1 MIVPRFRLL
10 FWVAAVF
17 LPFSI
22 LAAVVP
28 SAVFLSI
35 GATLILVLIAVADGA
50 FSFGNLSG
58 IQVEL
63 PDIVRFS
70 AGKQGEIALRI
81 KNVSL
86 KSRRLRLCLAF
97 PAEIYS
103 LRRELLTYLPKES
116 LYSSIQWP
124 CKGLKQGK
132 YNIDKC
138 YLETTS
144 NFGFWAIRG
153 TSPVSAEVRIYPNL
167 IIERKNLSA
176 LFLNKGVGVHSQRQ
190 VGKGRDFEQLREYI
204 PGDSY
209 EDIHWKATAKRG
221 QPITKVF
228 QIERTQIVYV
238 IIDAS
243 RLSARKVNFQRNK
256 NSFGEGDRL
265 FLTTILERY
274 ITAALV
280 LGLAAER
287 QGDLFGILLFDDR
300 VRGYAGAKNGKAHFN
315 ACRDML
321 YTLQPNRVSPDF
333 SELFTFIGTRIRQRS
348 LLLFLTNLDDPVL
361 AQSFTKNI
369 DIISRRH
376 LVLVNMLTPSAA
388 RPVFSSSTIA
398 SVDELYQKLGGH
410 TLWQSLRETKKILRR
425 RGADFSTLDHEAIC
439 TELISKYLSV
449 KKRQIL

>member
-35 GATLILVLIAVADGA
+35 GIALILVLIAVADGA

-70 AGKQGEIALRI
+70 VGKKGEIALRI
-81 KNVSL
+81 INESM
-86 KSRRLRLCLAF
+86 KSKRLRLSLAF

-103 LRRELLTYLPKES
+103 LSKELLTYLPKDN

-153 TSPVSAEVRIYPNL
+153 ISPLSTEIRVYPNL
-167 IIERKNLSA
+167 IVERKNLSA
-176 LFLNKGVGVHSQRQ
+176 LFLNKGVGIHSQRQ

-228 QIERTQIVYV
+228 QIERTQMVYV

-243 RLSARKVNFQRNK
+243 RLSARKVDFPRNK
-256 NSFGEGDRL
+256 NSSGEGDRL

-287 QGDLFGILLFDDR
+287 QGDLFGLLLFDDR
-300 VRGYAGAKNGKAHFN
+300 VRGYAGAKNGRAHFN

-333 SELFTFIGTRIRQRS
+333 SELFTFIGTKIRRRS

-361 AQSFTKNI
+361 AKSFTKNI

-376 LVLVNMLTPSAA
+376 LVLVNMLTPSTA
-388 RPVFSSSTIA
+388 RPVFSSPLNK

-410 TLWQSLRETKKILRR
+410 ILWQSLRETEKVLRR
-425 RGADFSTLDHEAIC
+425 LGADFSTLDNEAMC
-439 TELISKYLSV
+439 AELISKYLSV

>member
-167 IIERKNLSA
+167 IIERKSLSA
-176 LFLNKGVGVHSQRQ
+176 LFLNKGVGVHSLRQ

-256 NSFGEGDRL
+256 NSSGEGDRL

-321 YTLQPNRVSPDF
+321 YTLQPNHVSPDF

>member
-1 MIVPRFRLL
+1 MMVPTFRLL
-10 FWVAAVF
+10 FWIAAVF

-28 SAVFLSI
+28 SSIFLSI
-35 GATLILVLIAVADGA
+35 GAALILVVIAAADGA
-50 FSFGNLSG
+50 LSFGNLSG

-63 PDIVRFS
+63 PDLVRLS
-70 AGKQGEIALRI
+70 TGKEGELVLHI
-81 KNVSL
+81 KNERMQ
-86 KSRRLRLCLAF
+86 SRPLRLSLGF

-103 LRRELLTYLPKES
+103 RHQELITHLPKQT
-116 LYSSIQWP
+116 LYSTIQWP

-132 YNIDKC
+132 YNLDKC
-138 YLETTS
+138 YLETRS

-153 TSPVSAEVRIYPNL
+153 ISSISAEIRVYPNL
-167 IIERKNLSA
+167 LVERKNLSA
-176 LFLNKGVGVHSQRQ
+176 FFLNKGLGVHSQRQ

-228 QIERTQIVYV
+228 QLERTRMVYV

-243 RLSARKVNFQRNK
+243 RLSARQAYSPRDTNASGQED
-256 NSFGEGDRL
+256 GL
-265 FLTTILERY
+265 FFTTILERY
-274 ITAALV
+274 VTAALV

-300 VRGYAGAKNGKAHFN
+300 VRGFAGAKNGRAHFN
-315 ACRDML
+315 TCRDML
-321 YTLQPNRVSPDF
+321 YTLQPKSVSPEF
-333 SELFTFIGTRIRQRS
+333 SELFTFIGTRIRRRS

-361 AQSFTKNI
+361 AQSFSKNI

-376 LVLVNMLTPSAA
+376 LVLVNMM
-388 RPVFSSSTIA
+388 RPAGAKPLFSDSPIK

-410 TLWQSLRETKKILRR
+410 ILWQNLQQTGKVFRR
-425 RGADFSTLDHEAIC
+425 LGADFSMLEDEAMC
-439 TELISKYLSV
+439 AELIAKYLSV

>member
-1 MIVPRFRLL
+1 MIVPKFRLL

-35 GATLILVLIAVADGA
+35 CAAFILVLLAVADGVA
-50 FSFGNLSG
+50 ASGGLSG

-63 PDIVRFS
+63 PDTVRLS
-70 AGKQGEIALRI
+70 TGRQGEITLRI
-81 KNVSL
+81 KNESM
-86 KSRRLRLCLAF
+86 KSRRLKLGLAF
-97 PAEIYS
+97 PVEIYS
-103 LRRELLTYLPKES
+103 PNRDLTADLPDES
-116 LYSSIQWP
+116 LYSSVSWP
-124 CKGLKQGK
+124 CKGLKQGRHSL
-132 YNIDKC
+132 DKC
-138 YLETTS
+138 YLETS
-144 NFGFWAIRG
+144 SPLGFWAIRG
-153 TSPVSAEVRIYPNL
+153 VSQAGTEIRVYPNL
-167 IIERKNLSA
+167 FIERKNLSA
-176 LFLNKGVGVHSQRQ
+176 LFLNKGVGIHAQRQ
-190 VGKGRDFEQLREYI
+190 VGKGRDFEQLREYM

-228 QIERTQIVYV
+228 QIERTQMVYV

-243 RLSARKVNFQRNK
+243 RLSARTADLRK
-256 NSFGEGDRL
+256 NGNLLNGEDTL

-274 ITAALV
+274 IAAALV
-280 LGLAAER
+280 MGLAAER
-287 QGDLFGILLFDDR
+287 QGDLFGVLLYDDR
-300 VRGYAGAKNGKAHFN
+300 VRSFAGAKSGKAHFN

-321 YTLQPNRVSPDF
+321 YTLQPKSVSPDF
-333 SELFTFIGTRIRQRS
+333 GELFTFIGTRIRRRS

-376 LVLVNMLTPSAA
+376 LVLVNMLRPSGA
-388 RPVFSSSTIA
+388 RPVFSSSSIE
-398 SVDELYQKLGGH
+398 SVDELYKKLGGH
-410 TLWQSLRETKKILRR
+410 MLWHSLRKTEKVLRR
-425 RGADFSTLDHEAIC
+425 LGADFSLLDNESMCA
-439 TELISKYLSV
+439 ELISKYLSV

>member
-1 MIVPRFRLL
+1 VIVPRFRLL
-10 FWVAAVF
+10 FWVATVF

-22 LAAVVP
+22 LAAVIP
-28 SAVFLSI
+28 SAVFFSI
-35 GATLILVLIAVADGA
+35 GAVLTLVLTAAADGA

-63 PDIVRFS
+63 PDVVRFS
-70 AGKQGEIALRI
+70 TGKKGEIALRI
-81 KNVSL
+81 KNESM
-86 KSRRLRLCLAF
+86 KARRLRISLAF
-97 PAEIYS
+97 PEEIYS
-103 LRRELLTYLPKES
+103 LRRELITYLPEES

-132 YNIDKC
+132 YNLDKC

-144 NFGFWAIRG
+144 KLGFWAIRG
-153 TSPVSAEVRIYPNL
+153 ISHVSVEIRVYPNL
-167 IIERKNLSA
+167 LVERKNLSA

-190 VGKGRDFEQLREYI
+190 VGKGRDFEQLREYM

-228 QIERTQIVYV
+228 QIERTQMVYV
-238 IIDAS
+238 VIDAS
-243 RLSARKVNFQRNK
+243 RLSARTAYYSGNK
-256 NSFGEGDRL
+256 NLSGEEDNL

-280 LGLAAER
+280 MGLAAER
-287 QGDLFGILLFDDR
+287 QGDLFGILLYDDR
-300 VRGYAGAKNGKAHFN
+300 VRCFAGAKNGRAHFN
-315 ACRDML
+315 SCRDML
-321 YTLQPNRVSPDF
+321 YTLQPKSVSPDF
-333 SELFTFIGTRIRQRS
+333 SELFTFIGTRIRRRS

-376 LVLVNMLTPSAA
+376 LVLVNMLRPAGA
-388 RPVFSSSTIA
+388 RPVFSSPSID
-398 SVDELYQKLGGH
+398 SVDELYEKLGGH
-410 TLWQSLRETKKILRR
+410 MLWQSLSETKKILRR
-425 RGADFSTLDHEAIC
+425 LGADFSMLDNESMC